1 MYISSVNHSLHYPI
15 EVIVNRIALF
25 ISVVLVLASTGTL
38 WAQAQ
43 KVGFVNST
51 KIFREFPEAQD
62 AQKKLD
68 AVIKPLQ
75 DELEAKQR
83 ELQQKYE
90 EYQKKEGLM
99 NETAKKAEQQQLIE
113 LEQKLNAFKYEKFG
127 DDGALAKEQEKLLEP
142 IKKKILTAIE
152 RVAKE
157 EKYAFVFDQTEQVKV
172 LLYGDAAHDLTFK
185 VIDKLKRGK

>member
-90 EYQKKEGLM
+90 EYQKKE
-99 NETAKKAEQQQLIE
+99 EQQQLIE